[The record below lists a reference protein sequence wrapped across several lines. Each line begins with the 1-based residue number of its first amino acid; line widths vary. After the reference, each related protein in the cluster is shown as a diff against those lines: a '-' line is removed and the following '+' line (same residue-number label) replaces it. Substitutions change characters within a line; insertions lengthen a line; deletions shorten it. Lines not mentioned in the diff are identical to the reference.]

1 MVARQNIHDDKEEL
15 AEGTLVSHLIE
26 LRQRLMKAVIAVGIL
41 FVCLFPFAD
50 QIWEIVAKP
59 LTDVLP
65 ENSTTISTAI
75 VAPFLTPLKATFYV
89 ALCLAMPVV
98 LFQAWQFVAPGLYR
112 QEKRFAVPLVVSSI
126 LLFYAGVAFCY
137 FIVFGMVF
145 AFIVQTVPA
154 TVEWMPDIN
163 DILSFA
169 LRMCFSFGIAFE
181 IPIATFML
189 IWSGL
194 VSIDTL
200 SKARPYV
207 FLGAFV
213 AGMFLTPPDAISQ
226 TMLAVPMYVL
236 YEGGLILARLLLRD
250 KIAAQRAATAAG
262 ADGADADAAGSGHS
276 DKGDKGDGGN

>member
-1 MVARQNIHDDKEEL
+1 MAGQETIHGDKEEL
-15 AEGTLVSHLIE
+15 AEGTLISHLIE
-26 LRQRLMKAVIAVGIL
+26 LRQRLMKAAIAVAVV
-41 FVCLFPFAD
+41 FACLFPFANE
-50 QIWEIVAKP
+50 IWAIVAKP

-65 ENSTTISTAI
+65 EDTATISTDI

-98 LFQAWQFVAPGLYR
+98 LYQAWQFVAPGLYR
-112 QEKRFAVPLVVSSI
+112 REKRFAVPLVTSSI

-137 FIVFGMVF
+137 FVVFGMVF
-145 AFIVQTVPA
+145 AFIFQTVPES
-154 TVEWMPDIN
+154 VQWVPDIN
-163 DILSFA
+163 KILSFA

-194 VSIDTL
+194 VSVEAL
-200 SKARPYV
+200 GKARPYV

-226 TMLAVPMYVL
+226 TMLALPMYVL
-236 YEGGLILARLLLRD
+236 YESGIICARILLREQ
-250 KIAAQRAATAAG
+250 IAERKAAE
-262 ADGADADAAGSGHS
+262 ADDSGDADS
-276 DKGDKGDGGN
+276 